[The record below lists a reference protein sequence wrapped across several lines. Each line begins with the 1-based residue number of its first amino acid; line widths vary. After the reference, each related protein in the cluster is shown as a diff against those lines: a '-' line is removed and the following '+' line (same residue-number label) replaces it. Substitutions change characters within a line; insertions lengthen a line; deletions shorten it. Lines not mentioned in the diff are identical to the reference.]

1 MVTLA
6 ALAAL
11 GLATFLASRLA
22 RGRRELL
29 AVAVLALPLVLKLPG
44 TLRHEA
50 TEVRQNRHVDSSTA
64 EIAAPFLRSGIRSP
78 LRLEEV
84 RFLIA
89 VRRVVPADAEIGF
102 VANPGQRW
110 VRWAAWGLAPRLVVQ
125 GADRQWVMLR
135 DQPGDRL
142 GRTVVRVGRFRLVQT

>member
-89 VRRVVPADAEIGF
+89 VRRALPADAEIGF

-110 VRWAAWGLAPRLVVQ
+110 V
-125 GADRQWVMLR
+125 
-135 DQPGDRL
+135 
-142 GRTVVRVGRFRLVQT
+142 